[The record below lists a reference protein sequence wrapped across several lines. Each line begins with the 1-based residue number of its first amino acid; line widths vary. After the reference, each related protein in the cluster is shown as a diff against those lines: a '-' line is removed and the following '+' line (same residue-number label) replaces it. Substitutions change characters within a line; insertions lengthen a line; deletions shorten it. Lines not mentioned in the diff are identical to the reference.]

1 MKKKTSR
8 FLIITCLL
16 LMLCALTVSAAE
28 VSMIGTPDELLAL
41 MNDSAMWNGSYKL
54 TDDIDLSEYD
64 YEADGALA
72 QKSIGDAT
80 VAFTG
85 NFDGD
90 GHTISGIDISSTA
103 IGGGLF
109 GIVSDNG
116 DTTVIKNL
124 TIKGSVT
131 STANFAGGL
140 IGIICGD
147 TELDG
152 ITSDLT
158 TFTPISRAG
167 GIVGGIVNNNFAT
180 ISAVANSAAY
190 NVTIKNCTNKTSF
203 SASLTSE
210 ARAAGIIGSISA
222 ASAGRGANNFYFEN
236 CVNYGDIKGY
246 SVVAGIVANW
256 DTGAVAGCTNKITNC
271 KNYGNIEVTA
281 KTAANNNSGGIIGF
295 AGLQL
300 STVDG
305 SAIEVKNCY
314 NEGTI
319 TTDNRS
325 GGIVGYANGGSASEM
340 LIIDGCYNAGTIQA
354 TGLYNAG
361 ILGVARATVKNC
373 YNSGNISGSTFI
385 GGIAG
390 FVSGTFNI
398 FNYNYT
404 DATVTATGTTSIG
417 NAFGGYA
424 SNSSS
429 TSAANY
435 YSGTDNGDIIA
446 THISDLANTEE
457 YSDLN
462 TEGVW
467 LLTAFGPELEFF
479 HEHTDADENNVC
491 DICQGEVRCLHNET
505 TQTTQTASTCAQKGS
520 AIVVCNA
527 CGETVNTV
535 ELPIDETAHTS
546 ESIKIVYTAET
557 QSITYA
563 YECCG
568 KVIFEDS
575 TAGGDVYVKADG
587 ITIDLN
593 TAFESGIGITEEKP
607 FADFETAMK
616 YAAASVV
623 ANNNVTVHILDT
635 AEVPGGYRT
644 PEFTGMITITGGKLE
659 FNTASRRFFANGGI
673 TFKDIT
679 ICSNTDT
686 DRIMFFAQNNE
697 MVFDEGVVMGNDT
710 TLTTATGFP
719 SVNSAKVYVY
729 GGYEGKSGE
738 INADLTIRSGDFW
751 FVGGWN
757 AANVSCTNSGESK
770 ITIGKTNA
778 DDYLYIDTLVAFSTG
793 PQQLTEASKTTVIF
807 DGKADMRI
815 FCYGNLNNVTDANY
829 TGMLFET
836 DVVLKGDINETA
848 SETVG
853 VVNLESNATTTN
865 TKLNVFTDRRVDTAI
880 SDSYIFLG
888 GDVSGNITADAT
900 IAARGT
906 DVNGYSYINY
916 CQKYFGHTSLEEV
929 CEICGG
935 IYGDVNGDTLVTI
948 SDVLLTLTAAVN
960 ENYIDLADVDADG
973 KITLIDVMRVLG
985 RSVK

>member
-28 VSMIGTPDELLAL
+28 VSTIGVPDELLAL

-64 YEADGALA
+64 YEAEGALT
-72 QKSIGDAT
+72 QKPIGNANI
-80 VAFTG
+80 AFTG
-85 NFDGD
+85 SFDGD

-103 IGGGLF
+103 VGGGLF
-109 GIVSDNG
+109 GIVSDDG

-124 TIKGSVT
+124 TIKGSVV

-140 IGIICGD
+140 IGIICGA

-152 ITSDLT
+152 IISDLT
-158 TFTPISRAG
+158 TFTPVSRAG
-167 GIVGGIVNNNFAT
+167 GIVGGIVNNGYAA
-180 ISAVANSAAY
+180 ISTVANSEAY
-190 NVTIKNCTNKTSF
+190 NVTFKNCTNKTSF
-203 SASLTSE
+203 FASLTAE
-210 ARAAGIIGSISA
+210 ARAGGIVGSISTA
-222 ASAGRGANNFYFEN
+222 TAGRGANEVYFEN

-246 SVVAGIVANW
+246 SVVAGIVSNW
-256 DTGAVAGCTNKITNC
+256 DTGVVTGCTNKMTNC
-271 KNYGNIEVTA
+271 KNYGNIEATA
-281 KTAANNNSGGIIGF
+281 GTAANNNSGGIIGF

-305 SAIEVKNCY
+305 SAIEVTNCY

-319 TTDNRS
+319 TADNRS
-325 GGIVGYANGGSASEM
+325 GGIVGYANGGSESEM
-340 LIIDGCYNAGTIQA
+340 LIIDGCYNAGTIQT
-354 TGLYNAG
+354 TGSYNAG

-373 YNSGNISGSTFI
+373 YNSGNISGSTYI

-390 FVSGTFNI
+390 FISGTFNI

-429 TSAANY
+429 TSAGNY

-446 THISDLANTEE
+446 AYISDFANTEE
-457 YSDLN
+457 YSNLN

-467 LLTAFGPELEFF
+467 LLTTSGPELEFF
-479 HEHTDADENNVC
+479 HEHTDADENNIC
-491 DICQGEVRCLHNET
+491 DVCQGEVRCLHSET
-505 TQTTQTASTCAQKGS
+505 TQTTQAASTCAQKGS
-520 AIVVCNA
+520 AVVVCNA

-546 ESIKIVYTAET
+546 ESVKIVYTAET
-557 QSITYA
+557 QNITYT

-575 TAGGDVYVKADG
+575 TAGSDVYVKADG
-587 ITIDLN
+587 IAIDVN
-593 TAFESGIGITEEKP
+593 TTFESSIGITEEKP

-616 YAAASVV
+616 YAAASV
-623 ANNNVTVHILDT
+623 AINEEAIIHILDT
-635 AEVPGGYRT
+635 AVVSGGYKT
-644 PEFTGMITITGGKLE
+644 PEYTGMITITGGKLE

-673 TFKDIT
+673 TFKDLT

-719 SVNSAKVYVY
+719 NVNSAKIYVY

-738 INADLTIRSGDFW
+738 INSNLTIRSGDFW

-770 ITIGKTNA
+770 ITVGKTNA

-793 PQQLTEASKTTVIF
+793 PQQLTEASKATVIF

-829 TGMLFET
+829 ADVLFET

-848 SETVG
+848 SEAVG
-853 VVNLESNATTTN
+853 VVNLDSNATTTN
-865 TKLNVFTDRRVDTAI
+865 TKLNVYTDRRVDTAI
-880 SDSYIFLG
+880 SESYLFLG
-888 GDVSGNITADAT
+888 GDPNGNITADAT

-906 DVNGYSYINY
+906 DVSGYSYINY
-916 CQKYFGHTSLEEV
+916 CQKYYGHTSLEES

-935 IYGDVNGDTLVTI
+935 IYGDVNGDTTVDI
-948 SDVLLTLTAAVN
+948 VDVLIAIKVAVN
-960 ENYIDLADVDADG
+960 DDYIDIADVDADG
-973 KITLIDVMRVLG
+973 KITLIDVLRILKK
-985 RSVK
+985 SVK